1 MCEGRKLTGTVLKE
15 CIRQNNP
22 NPGQFLPHNISL
34 AVPGAAVV
42 FNPAQ
47 ELIHT
52 QREAKSQITFE
63 KFGHRD
69 DQEQMEKGGSVFN
82 SGGTASSGFWLPYL
96 TSVQL
101 LKFQ

>member
-1 MCEGRKLTGTVLKE
+1 MLKE

-69 DQEQMEKGGSVFN
+69 DQEQMEKEDLCLTVVELQPVDSGSPISPVFN
-82 SGGTASSGFWLPYL
+82 C
-96 TSVQL
+96 
-101 LKFQ
+101 

>member
-1 MCEGRKLTGTVLKE
+1 MCEGRKLTGTVLEE

-69 DQEQMEKGGSVFN
+69 DQEQMEKEDLCLTVVELHPVDSGFPISPVFN
-82 SGGTASSGFWLPYL
+82 C
-96 TSVQL
+96 
-101 LKFQ
+101 